1 MAKVDLRKTVYNKTQ
16 FDKVVGGRDFKT
28 FTTFVAGQDVFTV
41 EDFFREYE
49 NLFLTIP
56 INGNTNSH
64 EFIVRKS
71 GELVGFQR
79 STEDIQPLLDEIT
92 SLREQLLEARQEI
105 VDLQVGDVNEDSLK
119 DQFQDILQALSEPIE
134 LPDIILPDVNIN
146 LGDDEEDEDD
156 DDGTSLLPKPKDD
169 VILVSIDADKTI
181 NRGSVNVLENDT
193 DASGNP
199 VIFEGI
205 KDAPKYG
212 KVEVLDADEG
222 IVQYIPNLR
231 APSGT
236 KADQFTYTISDTAG
250 RTEVG
255 TVFVNITNNAL
266 LVTEPGAD
274 TIVIDI
280 IVDDPNDPNNSYIV
294 EGGIKN
300 LLDNDE
306 GLDLAFDG
314 IISNPKY
321 GSVTVLDDQQGIVEY
336 VPRIG
341 IGSDKI
347 ELGAF
352 FTEGANVE
360 PVTEDE
366 FYYQVKNLNTAAR
379 TATTKVTVR
388 FFIPDAETPLGVDPE
403 DEAGR
408 NADSDPREGE
418 DNNDNDTSSENGS
431 TGSNDREPNIAF

>member
-49 NLFLTIP
+49 TLFLTIP

-92 SLREQLLEARQEI
+92 SLREQLLDARQEI

-134 LPDIILPDVNIN
+134 LPDIILPDINIDIN
-146 LGDDEEDEDD
+146 NEEEEKDDPDR
-156 DDGTSLLPKPKDD
+156 LLPKPKDD
-169 VILVSIDADKTI
+169 VILVSIDADKTV
-181 NRGSVNVLENDT
+181 NRGSVNVLENDA
-193 DASGNP
+193 DAFGNP
-199 VIFEGI
+199 VVFEGI

-212 KVEVLDADEG
+212 KVEVLDVDEG

-231 APSGT
+231 APSGN
-236 KADQFTYTISDTAG
+236 KADQFTYTISDKEG

-255 TVFVNITNNAL
+255 TVFINITNNAL

-274 TIVIDI
+274 TITVDI
-280 IVDDPNDPNNSYIV
+280 IVNDPSNPNNSYIV

-347 ELGAF
+347 ELGAY

-388 FFIPDAETPLGVDPE
+388 FFIPDAETPLGVDPK
-403 DEAGR
+403 DEANG
-408 NADSDPREGE
+408 NANSNPREDE
-418 DNNDNDTSSENGS
+418 DNNNDNTSSENGS